1 MLSVYLDGIPLQDD
15 SKSLVVNAM
24 GPLNHTCSHCGGSFV
39 EVRRVLIRSNES
51 PAIFFSWCH
60 SCGKVTRITEEFPI
74 EWHRRIMGKVMSR
87 TSQPVQGLLDFHGI
101 Y

>member
-39 EVRRVLIRSNES
+39 EVKRVLISSSKS
-51 PAIFFSWCH
+51 PAIFYFWCH
-60 SCGKVTRITEEFPI
+60 SCGQVNRISEEFPI
-74 EWHRRIMGKVMSR
+74 EWHNRIMGKISL
-87 TSQPVQGLLDFHGI
+87 SNQPVQELLDYQGI

>member
-39 EVRRVLIRSNES
+39 EVKRVLISSSES

-60 SCGKVTRITEEFPI
+60 SCGKVSRITEEFPL
-74 EWHRRIMGKVMSR
+74 EWHSRIMGKISLPI
-87 TSQPVQGLLDFHGI
+87 QPVQELLDYHGI

>member
-39 EVRRVLIRSNES
+39 EVKRVLISSSKS
-51 PAIFFSWCH
+51 PAIFYFWCH
-60 SCGKVTRITEEFPI
+60 SCGQVNRIGEEFPI
-74 EWHRRIMGKVMSR
+74 EWHNRIMGKISL
-87 TSQPVQGLLDFHGI
+87 SNQPVQELLDYQGI